1 MLDLAGYMADRD
13 LTKLRIVEPAVGDGV
28 FVLAIVERLIES
40 CRRFGRHIAE
50 TANAIAGYEIDHESC
65 RRCRESVIRLLVEGG
80 STQETAADL
89 AERWIQVSDFLLD
102 RQESLLADIVIGNPP
117 YIRLEDIPDELVSR
131 YRSRYPTMTG
141 RADLY
146 IAFFEASLR
155 LLSPGGVC
163 SFICAD
169 RWMLN
174 QYGTQLRRLITSR
187 FAVETV
193 IELHNANAF
202 ESEVSAYPAI
212 TVIRRAS

>member
-1 MLDLAGYMADRD
+1 MWHLGRLGWPVVLLAALPVSSAQAGLRCYDLSKN
-13 LTKLRIVEPAVGDGV
+13 LILAV
-28 FVLAIVERLIES
+28 
-40 CRRFGRHIAE
+40 
-50 TANAIAGYEIDHESC
+50 
-65 RRCRESVIRLLVEGG
+65 
-80 STQETAADL
+80 
-89 AERWIQVSDFLLD
+89 
-102 RQESLLADIVIGNPP
+102 QESLLADIVIGNQP

-187 FAVETV
+187 FADETV

-212 TVIRRAS
+212 TVKGNQHATQHEASVSQVSEDMLFYMQQRGLSEGAATRGLSGYRRRP